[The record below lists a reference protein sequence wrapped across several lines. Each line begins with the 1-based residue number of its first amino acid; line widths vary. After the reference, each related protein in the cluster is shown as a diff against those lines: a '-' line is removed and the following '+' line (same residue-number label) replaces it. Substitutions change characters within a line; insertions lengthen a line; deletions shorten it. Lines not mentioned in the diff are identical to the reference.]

1 MESLFQ
7 LMQNRN
13 TKTNK
18 HGLSMIITYEQNLQT
33 YMKRKGYSYIAVE
46 AISPK
51 GCCADSTELLTR
63 FVRDKDVQ
71 GLKNKG
77 CGVLKA
83 PIGELLILT
92 KGLEY
97 DEHVIFGLRSFFG
110 AKDITVKGIAPWKF

>member
-1 MESLFQ
+1 MSNYGVA
-7 LMQNRN
+7 MN
-13 TKTNK
+13 
-18 HGLSMIITYEQNLQT
+18 ITYEQNLQD

-71 GLKNKG
+71 GLKSKG
-77 CGVLKA
+77 CGVLEA
-83 PIGELLILT
+83 PVGEILILT

-97 DEHVIFGLRSFFG
+97 DENIVFGLRSFFG